1 MTCLLVAM
9 AYQCGRTECGT
20 DAIGDVVKVFVTI
33 FVDEIKATGTTLES
47 VVVEFVC
54 ARYIN
59 TSKPRSIIDWYVG

>member
-1 MTCLLVAM
+1 M
-9 AYQCGRTECGT
+9 
-20 DAIGDVVKVFVTI
+20 KVFVTI

-47 VVVEFVC
+47 VDVEFVC